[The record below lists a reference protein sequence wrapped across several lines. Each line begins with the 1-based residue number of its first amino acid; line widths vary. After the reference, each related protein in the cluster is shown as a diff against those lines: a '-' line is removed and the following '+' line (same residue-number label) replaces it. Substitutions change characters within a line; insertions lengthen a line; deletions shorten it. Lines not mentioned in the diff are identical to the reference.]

1 MHAHRSPPSAILL
14 IVAAVNFLPLIL
26 IAAQNDSTTT
36 TTTTSTASLAEVC
49 EKWSNVSQASFLQG
63 MGIVREHLYVADVA
77 LNLVRIPLKTGFVLS
92 GSGNQTTAHLSVEG
106 GSAQLFS
113 LQALMPDGLSQEAL
127 KQISYTLSFFFV
139 PGISGEGAGAG
150 ATLFPS
156 DSVAFFVKAP
166 EPSTSTFLTVA
177 PLAEPF
183 TEKATFNV
191 WIANGTARHHEPYV
205 MLSSEGQR
213 GPLAFFPQ
221 HRMGFVAL
229 RADHGPMPLAEGG
242 GSSWQLGGALGA
254 LPPEQVL
261 GGFYQAEGN
270 RSVLLCLDRHVRI
283 FAGHSLEVAV
293 PYKDFFRCKGAEPAF
308 TGLRFLYILGFL
320 GVLLALLYLLCCC
333 FCVLCCGGGK
343 PKKKGSGSF
352 SESGKSKSKMAGAGK
367 NASSGRTA
375 TSSSDNATTT
385 TTASKALSGTG
396 AKSSSTS
403 GKKSSVKQ
411 PSGTAAK

>member
-14 IVAAVNFLPLIL
+14 IVAAVNLLPLIL
-26 IAAQNDSTTT
+26 IAAQNDSTT

-63 MGIVREHLYVADVA
+63 MGIHLYVADVA
-77 LNLVRIPLKTGFVLS
+77 LNLVRVPLKTGFVLS
-92 GSGNQTTAHLSVEG
+92 GAGNQTTAHLNVEG

-139 PGISGEGAGAG
+139 PGISGEGGAG

-183 TEKATFNV
+183 TEKATFNP
-191 WIANGTARHHEPYV
+191 ATHEPYV
-205 MLSSEGQR
+205 MLSSEGER

-254 LPPEQVL
+254 LPPDQVL

-293 PYKDFFRCKGAEPAF
+293 PYKDFFRCKGEEPAF

-333 FCVLCCGGGK
+333 FCVLCCGSGK
-343 PKKKGSGSF
+343 LKKKGGTSV
-352 SESGKSKSKMAGAGK
+352 SESGKSKSKMAGK
-367 NASSGRTA
+367 TASSGRTA

-396 AKSSSTS
+396 AGAKSSSTS